1 MIITRKQVWALS
13 TVGVVAITY
22 AIIGTSAFADNASA
36 TVPVTSADQSAFSW
50 GSRDQG
56 HEEVGNS
63 LMTLTRATTATMG
76 QTRITTELAS

>member
-13 TVGVVAITY
+13 TVGPVALTY

-56 HEEVGNS
+56 DEQVGDQSDDVNQSDDRQDGSS
-63 LMTLTRATTATMG
+63 LNND
-76 QTRITTELAS
+76 

>member
-13 TVGVVAITY
+13 AVGAVALTY

-56 HEEVGNS
+56 DEQVGDQSNDVNQSDDRQDGSS
-63 LMTLTRATTATMG
+63 LNND
-76 QTRITTELAS
+76 